1 MPIATATASA
11 VDVLVQATTD
21 VFDTMVFRAI
31 APQEPVWGHEMRPT
45 SQIVGTVGF
54 TGSSSGVVS
63 FHASLE
69 AARDVTSAM
78 LGQSDNPEDVVVDA
92 IGEIANMIAGAFR
105 TRMARPDDVW
115 AITVPTLTVGSDFY
129 IKPITEADRAI
140 VGFMMDAHQLFVEL
154 IITPARLAD

>member
-1 MPIATATASA
+1 MPIATASA

-21 VFDTMVFRAI
+21 VFETMIFRSISAQ
-31 APQEPVWGHEMRPT
+31 APIWGHDTRPH

-54 TGSSSGVVS
+54 TGSSSGYVS

-69 AARDVTSAM
+69 AARDVTAAM
-78 LGQSDNPEDVVVDA
+78 LGMGDNPDDVVVDA
-92 IGEIANMIAGAFR
+92 IGEVANMIAGAFR

-140 VGFMMDAHQLFVEL
+140 VGFTMDAHQLFVEL
-154 IITPARLAD
+154 IITPARVAD